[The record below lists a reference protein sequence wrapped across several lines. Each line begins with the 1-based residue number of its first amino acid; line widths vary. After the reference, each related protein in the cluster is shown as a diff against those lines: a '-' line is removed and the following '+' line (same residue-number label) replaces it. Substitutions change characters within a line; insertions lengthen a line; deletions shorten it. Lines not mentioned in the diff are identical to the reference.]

1 MKIPVS
7 RNRLFRS
14 LIWRKPDMSFQD
26 NRDGLISRKGG
37 IFRHSVPLALAG
49 SWLVKSAPIAYIPGL
64 FLKE

>member
-1 MKIPVS
+1 
-7 RNRLFRS
+7 
-14 LIWRKPDMSFQD
+14 MSFQD